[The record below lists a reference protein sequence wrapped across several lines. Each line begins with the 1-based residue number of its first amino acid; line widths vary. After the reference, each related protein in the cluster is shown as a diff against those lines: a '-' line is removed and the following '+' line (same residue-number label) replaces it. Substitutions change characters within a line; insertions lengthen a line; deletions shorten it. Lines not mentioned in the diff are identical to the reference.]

1 MQFDDK
7 ARKPSTQ
14 IINRPNPKLTTVKP
28 KSKPDIVEPEL
39 DLENVPMIQGSFE
52 VTKTDADLTQKKVK
66 TSTLRPFTITNG
78 GVRMKTKKTTIE
90 KVKPLP
96 KVPENLTANILKLEN
111 VTKPY
116 HIERVTTSRP
126 STTQPPSTTT
136 VETSTAL
143 ETQSKSSTKTFTPTM
158 ESSSSMAT
166 VNKKIIDKVYSPTPS
181 PSAPPPSPS
190 TSMPQIDRIDLNVDS
205 EESRPMQM
213 NPMKVFPSAP
223 VIDDQ
228 PWMPIQPSI
237 EQLNYT
243 ANDAKK
249 KFPEPV
255 SLNNQEVLGFQLL
268 PRNKIRQPIA
278 AAAPPPHIKRTKLPT
293 LYQSYANPALSMYR
307 THEVERLGNNGMVQ
321 PYPIPVDLISEQ
333 TNHKKHIE
341 DLVLN
346 KGEIF
351 TTDFRFKGSDP
362 LAISTTAASSS
373 NQTESTTTTESVDET
388 VVESAEESSED
399 AAAEVVSIESTNV
412 SSNET
417 EKVVDETHSND
428 SPQVGDILLDL
439 LKETA
444 IPNESIADGSQS
456 VVPESEEAES
466 STNDEAPMLS
476 RMDEIELP
484 DDHTEALEALA
495 TAIST
500 METLSFKNIKDYIM
514 ATTKSLSRETAT
526 EPSSTEARE
535 HSTTPRKEIPQS
547 IEEAMQFDRISKPST
562 IESTSPVPS
571 PTTPSSTV
579 STSTTPLPVF
589 DSEEDRRTASY
600 VEIETVQY
608 TPGAMSWDQPALFPV
623 QSKWEYVGDAVVH
636 PTKAP
641 MRKVFNETLQAWIV
655 ENPSESHHD
664 HAIRPSDIMRN
675 NNNEPIKNISAIF
688 DTLASKIGVATDSRP
703 TRLPPSMS
711 HFVPSLR
718 LPPVEMKID
727 RPDSA
732 ENFMPIQLTT
742 TTTPASL
749 PPTPSVP
756 REDELPVLLSEPTEN
771 FYSSSAETI
780 LGQAEV
786 EEVDPTQYEQML
798 LIDRVSSALRATS
811 TAPSLITL
819 MPVKSNSGIRPGA
832 VINEKISASSR
843 GFPPTSAAAA
853 FNKRIEDTSFVVRTN
868 INVSS
873 Q

>member
-14 IINRPNPKLTTVKP
+14 IINRPNPKLTTAKP
-28 KSKPDIVEPEL
+28 KPKPDIVEPEL

-126 STTQPPSTTT
+126 LTTQPLSTTT
-136 VETSTAL
+136 VESTTRLA
-143 ETQSKSSTKTFTPTM
+143 TQSKSSTTAFTPTI
-158 ESSSSMAT
+158 ETTSSIAT
-166 VNKKIIDKVYSPTPS
+166 VNTKMIDKVDSPTVS
-181 PSAPPPSPS
+181 PSAPPQPPPPS
-190 TSMPQIDRIDLNVDS
+190 TSTPQIDRIDLNVDS

-249 KFPEPV
+249 KIPDPV

-333 TNHKKHIE
+333 TNRKKHID

-351 TTDFRFKGSDP
+351 TTDFRFKGSDA

-373 NQTESTTTTESVDET
+373 TQTESTTTTESIEESVEES
-388 VVESAEESSED
+388 VEESAED
-399 AAAEVVSIESTNV
+399 AAAEVVSIEHT
-412 SSNET
+412 NET
-417 EKVVDETHSND
+417 EKIVDESPPSD
-428 SPQVGDILLDL
+428 SPEVGDILLDL
-439 LKETA
+439 LQETA
-444 IPNESIADGSQS
+444 NPNESIANGPQP
-456 VVPESEEAES
+456 VVPESKEPES
-466 STNDEAPMLS
+466 PTSDEAPMLS

-535 HSTTPRKEIPQS
+535 HSTTPRKEMPQN
-547 IEEAMQFDRISKPST
+547 IEEAMKFDRISQPST
-562 IESTSPVPS
+562 IGSTTPKTI
-571 PTTPSSTV
+571 PTTSSSTV
-579 STSTTPLPVF
+579 FSSTTSSPIY

-623 QSKWEYVGDAVVH
+623 QSKWEYVGDAVVY

-664 HAIRPSDIMRN
+664 HPIRPSDIMRN

-718 LPPVEMKID
+718 FPAVEIKTD
-727 RPDSA
+727 RPDSV
-732 ENFMPIQLTT
+732 ENLLPIKLTT
-742 TTTPASL
+742 TTTPAPV
-749 PPTPSVP
+749 PPTQSVA

-819 MPVKSNSGIRPGA
+819 MPVKSNSGIRSGA

>member
-14 IINRPNPKLTTVKP
+14 ILNRPNPKLTTAKP
-28 KSKPDIVEPEL
+28 KPKPDIIEPEL

-78 GVRMKTKKTTIE
+78 AVRMKTKKTTIE

-111 VTKPY
+111 VTIPY
-116 HIERVTTSRP
+116 HIERTTTSRP
-126 STTQPPSTTT
+126 STTQSPSTTT
-136 VETSTAL
+136 AESTTRI
-143 ETQSKSSTKTFTPTM
+143 ETQTKASTTTFTPTI
-158 ESSSSMAT
+158 ETTTTIAV
-166 VNKKIIDKVYSPTPS
+166 VNAKVIEKMDTPKVT
-181 PSAPPPSPS
+181 PSAPPPSSPPS
-190 TSMPQIDRIDLNVDS
+190 STTSSPQIDRADMNVDS
-205 EESRPMQM
+205 GESRPVHT
-213 NPMKVFPSAP
+213 NPLKVFPSAP
-223 VIDDQ
+223 IIDDQ

-243 ANDAKK
+243 VNDAKK

-255 SLNNQEVLGFQLL
+255 SLNNHEVLGIQML
-268 PRNKIRQPIA
+268 PRNKIRPPIA
-278 AAAPPPHIKRTKLPT
+278 AVAPPPHIKKTKLPT
-293 LYQSYANPALSMYR
+293 VYQSYANPALSMYR

-321 PYPIPVDLISEQ
+321 PYPIPVDLIGEQ
-333 TNHKKHIE
+333 KNPSKQID

-346 KGEIF
+346 KGEIL
-351 TTDFRFKGSDP
+351 TTDYHFKGSNP
-362 LAISTTAASSS
+362 VAISTTAATTSK
-373 NQTESTTTTESVDET
+373 QTESPSSAQSV
-388 VVESAEESSED
+388 ESSEET
-399 AAAEVVSIESTNV
+399 AEEVVSVETSDA

-417 EKVVDETHSND
+417 EVTIDESPSND
-428 SPQVGDILLDL
+428 SAQVHAILLDL
-439 LKETA
+439 LNDTTYL
-444 IPNESIADGSQS
+444 NESTADESLS
-456 VVPESEEAES
+456 APSKSEE
-466 STNDEAPMLS
+466 TDLPVGDEAPMLS
-476 RMDEIELP
+476 RMDELDLP

-514 ATTKSLSRETAT
+514 ATTKSLSKETST

-535 HSTTPRKEIPQS
+535 HSTTPRREVQQNKQ
-547 IEEAMQFDRISKPST
+547 AMKSDRISKPAP
-562 IESTSPVPS
+562 IESS
-571 PTTPSSTV
+571 TPASSTAQ
-579 STSTTPLPVF
+579 SSAPSTTQSTVD
-589 DSEEDRRTASY
+589 DSEDDARTASY

-608 TPGAMSWDQPALFPV
+608 TPMSWDQPALFPV
-623 QSKWEYVGDAVVH
+623 QSKWEYVNGTLVY
-636 PTKAP
+636 PQKAP
-641 MRKVFNETLQAWIV
+641 MRKIFNETLQAWIV
-655 ENPSESHHD
+655 ENPSETHHE
-664 HAIRPSDIMRN
+664 HDIQPLENMR

-688 DTLASKIGVATDSRP
+688 DTLASKIGIGIAADSRP

-711 HFVPSLR
+711 HFVPSLKFPAAER
-718 LPPVEMKID
+718 PVEEID
-727 RPDSA
+727 IST
-732 ENFMPIQLTT
+732 IQLTT
-742 TTTPASL
+742 TTTAAPV
-749 PPTPSVP
+749 PPTPSMP

-780 LGQAEV
+780 IGEAEV

-798 LIDRVSSALRATS
+798 LIDRVSSAQRTS

-819 MPVKSNSGIRPGA
+819 MPVKSNSGIRSGA
-832 VINEKISASSR
+832 AINDKISGSSR
-843 GFPPTSAAAA
+843 GFPSGPSAAAA